1 MEALQSIIWTHL
13 STKQHTKLK
22 LWLLTKRG
30 DRQCSLFCCFAI
42 VLGDV
47 YSSPGERLLNPLENE
62 KQKRICQGKKKK
74 KHYNFQK
81 NELFNTKRKRRFQKY
96 FGTLTAFKCQK
107 EYHYLAMVGYEN
119 STSKKHLLLMTL
131 HPPCL
136 KPRQTSTQIVSLDL
150 AVCKLN
156 G

>member
-1 MEALQSIIWTHL
+1 MNCLTLNVSEDFKSIL
-13 STKQHTKLK
+13 
-22 LWLLTKRG
+22 
-30 DRQCSLFCCFAI
+30 
-42 VLGDV
+42 V
-47 YSSPGERLLNPLENE
+47 
-62 KQKRICQGKKKK
+62 
-74 KHYNFQK
+74 
-81 NELFNTKRKRRFQKY
+81 
-96 FGTLTAFKCQK
+96 LTAFKCQK
-107 EYHYLAMVGYEN
+107 EYHYLAMLGYEK